1 MLEILNNALSVTM
14 DRWEK
19 TEKLI
24 YMATGITLGNRER
37 KISILLLSYYDMKIW
52 AELEFSILKQII
64 SYSFK

>member
-1 MLEILNNALSVTM
+1 M

-19 TEKLI
+19 TEKFT
-24 YMATGITLGNRER
+24 YVATGITLGYRER
-37 KISILLLSYYDMKIW
+37 KINILLWSYYDVKIW

>member
-1 MLEILNNALSVTM
+1 MRINK
-14 DRWEK
+14 RGWEK

-24 YMATGITLGNRER
+24 YMATGITLGYRGR

>member
-1 MLEILNNALSVTM
+1 M

-24 YMATGITLGNRER
+24 YMATGITLGYRER
-37 KISILLLSYYDMKIW
+37 KISILLLSYYDMKVW